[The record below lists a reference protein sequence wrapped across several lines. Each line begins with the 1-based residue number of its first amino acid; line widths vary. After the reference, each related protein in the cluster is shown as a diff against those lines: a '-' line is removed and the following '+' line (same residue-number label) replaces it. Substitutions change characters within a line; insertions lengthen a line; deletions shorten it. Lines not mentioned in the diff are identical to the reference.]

1 MLTWTVTRLVD
12 MDVDVEFGPYSNL
25 NPFSKLNPF

>member
-1 MLTWTVTRLVD
+1 MLTWTVTRLAG